1 MGVRW
6 YLIVVL
12 IYISLIIS
20 DVECLFTCLLPSVCL
35 LWKNVCSGPLLIFKL
50 DCAFFGY
57 WVMAFFAY
65 FDYQPLIRYIITK
78 HLFTFTRFPFHM
90 GMVFFFVQKF
100 VNLSNLVP
108 FVYFYLCFSCLR
120 RQIQKDIAKTDVKEC
135 IAYSPGSFMVSSL
148 TFKSLIHLDFTFW
161 IWYKKVSQFYSFHVS
176 IQFPQHHLLNRLSF
190 LHCVFLFPLFY
201 LNSSLIDCMCMGLFV
216 GSLICSI
223 DLCVCFCACIV
234 LFWLLELYSIV
245 WNQKAW
251 FL

>member
-1 MGVRW
+1 MM
-6 YLIVVL
+6 L
-12 IYISLIIS
+12 
-20 DVECLFTCLLPSVCL
+20 SVFSH
-35 LWKNVCSGPLLIFKL
+35 VCCHLYV
-50 DCAFFGY
+50 FFGKMSVQVLCSFLN
-57 WVMAFFAY
+57 WIVLFLDTGLWPFFAY
-65 FDYQPLIRYIITK
+65 FGYQPLIRYIITK

-176 IQFPQHHLLNRLSF
+176 IQFPQHPNTIYWIDCLFSIVYSCF
-190 LHCVFLFPLFY
+190 LY
-201 LNSSLIDCMCMGLFV
+201 SSLIPV
-216 GSLICSI
+216 
-223 DLCVCFCACIV
+223 
-234 LFWLLELYSIV
+234 
-245 WNQKAW
+245 
-251 FL
+251 